1 MSTATT
7 SASNKQPTGDA
18 AEPFEVN
25 AENMRVLLANR
36 IMTHSRAIDA
46 LREQQPHN
54 PGEYAAIATGIAES
68 LAVIEE
74 LQQIWEA
81 AFDEFPSMLDV
92 GQAATI

>member
-18 AEPFEVN
+18 AEPFEV

-46 LREQQPHN
+46 LREQQPHK

-92 GQAATI
+92 GRAATI